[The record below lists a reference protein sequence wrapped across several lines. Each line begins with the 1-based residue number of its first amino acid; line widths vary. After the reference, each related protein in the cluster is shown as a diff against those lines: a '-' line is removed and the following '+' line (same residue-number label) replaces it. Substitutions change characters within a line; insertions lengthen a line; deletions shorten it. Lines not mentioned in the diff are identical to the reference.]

1 MSEKQSILQKIL
13 GKALANVQVSVR
25 QDKNIVNRLGIN
37 SQSILGQMISNFQ
50 FVRINQYL
58 TILGNE
64 SIEEINEF
72 VKSFYPG

>member
-37 SQSILGQMISNFQ
+37 SQSILG
-50 FVRINQYL
+50 IN
-58 TILGNE
+58 I
-64 SIEEINEF
+64 
-72 VKSFYPG
+72 

>member
-1 MSEKQSILQKIL
+1 MSEKQNILQKIL

-58 TILGNE
+58 TILGMRV
-64 SIEEINEF
+64 SRR
-72 VKSFYPG
+72 

>member
-64 SIEEINEF
+64 SIEEI
-72 VKSFYPG
+72 K